1 MHISDAVAS
10 LNYDR
15 YQGFITNESGEA
27 VSALSADKH
36 SSDSSFKVTSLVFD
50 GPAYRGFSASTFTVP
65 QYEYAQK
72 HVRILSGLYGILKPW
87 DLIQEYRLEVLSLFS
102 FLFFLSLFFCCLSPF
117 TFFPFFLFTISF
129 FLLHA
134 HPYFPSSFSFF
145 FFPFAFYAHPYFP
158 FICPQHAPVFTASIS

>member
-15 YQGFITNESGEA
+15 YQGFISNESGEA
-27 VSALSADKH
+27 VSAVSADKH
-36 SSDSSFKVTSLVFD
+36 SSDSLFKVTSLVFD
-50 GPAYRGFSASTFTVP
+50 GPAYRGFSACTFTVP

-102 FLFFLSLFFCCLSPF
+102 FFFLLLFFFLSPF
-117 TFFPFFLFTISF
+117 TFSF
-129 FLLHA
+129 FLLSN
-134 HPYFPSSFSFF
+134 PSYLSSFSFSLLHT
-145 FFPFAFYAHPYFP
+145 HPYFP
-158 FICPQHAPVFTASIS
+158 FFCPQQLLSPHDYHMMLCEVTYDY